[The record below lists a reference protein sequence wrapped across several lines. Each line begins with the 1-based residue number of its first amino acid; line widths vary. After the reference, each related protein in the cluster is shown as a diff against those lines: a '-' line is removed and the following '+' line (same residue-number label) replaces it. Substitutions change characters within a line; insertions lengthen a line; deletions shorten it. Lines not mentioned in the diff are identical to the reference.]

1 MGPLRMF
8 TLAVTC
14 QRMHREGLVW
24 LDDVHLEL
32 KVDGAAASQR
42 DSMTNT
48 ADRKEHRD
56 VISIFFFFNDLTPT
70 GERKRG

>member
-1 MGPLRMF
+1 MF

-14 QRMHREGLVW
+14 QRVHTEGLVW
-24 LDDVHLEL
+24 LDDIHLEL

-48 ADRKEHRD
+48 GDRKKYRD
-56 VISIFFFFNDLTPT
+56 VISIFFFYDLIPT